1 MTKKKTINKPE
12 TVLVLRTCAAN
23 MTSYQGFKW
32 PKSGKVS
39 APDWKPTK
47 TCGNGLHGLPWGEGN
62 GSLLNWA
69 DDAKWLVVEVAAS
82 EIVVIDDA
90 KVKFPGGVVVHCGDR
105 KSATDYIAE
114 HGAAGKAIVGGT
126 ATAGDGGTAT
136 AGDRGILNIR
146 WWDGERYRISV
157 FYVGENK
164 IKPNTAYRVNLKG
177 EFEEVK

>member
-1 MTKKKTINKPE
+1 MKKTINKPE

-47 TCGNGLHGLPWGEGN
+47 TCGNGLHGLPWGEGD
-62 GSLLNWA
+62 GSLLNWS

-105 KSATDYIAE
+105 KSSTDYIAE

-126 ATAGDGGTAT
+126 ATAGDEGTATAGYGGTAT
-136 AGDRGILNIR
+136 AG
-146 WWDGERYRISV
+146 
-157 FYVGENK
+157 
-164 IKPNTAYRVNLKG
+164 
-177 EFEEVK
+177 